1 MVVRITASTSWQ
13 RIAAD
18 GPPAL
23 NGGVNEPT
31 TNTGLGALMSWGPII
46 FQVWPLNYDSMDH
59 ETATDWAHK
68 EIAGAAVY
76 REWVGE
82 EDETRLLRGSI
93 FPYRIGGM
101 SQIEKFDQYRRGGIA
116 NLLVGG
122 DGRNLG
128 WFVCEKLS
136 RQHTFIS
143 AEGIGQQIQFEAS
156 MARVPVPEPADFFA
170 MIWGQAIPVI
180 P

>member
-1 MVVRITASTSWQ
+1 MGGASWQ
-13 RIAAD
+13 QIAVS

-23 NGGVNEPT
+23 AGYDAPT
-31 TNTGLGALMSWGPII
+31 TNPNRNALMTWGPIV

-82 EDETRLLRGSI
+82 EDETRVLRGSI

-101 SQIEKFDQYRRGGIA
+101 TQIELFDQYRRGGVA
-116 NLLVGG
+116 NVLVSG

-143 AEGIGQQIQFEAS
+143 AEGVGQQIQFEAS
-156 MARVPVPEPADFFA
+156 MARVPVPDPTDYFA
-170 MIWGQAIPVI
+170 SIWGQLIPVVV
-180 P
+180 